1 MSVLT
6 DPSTYPVPA
15 ASARQLDRPL
25 FGHVIDGEVVASLDG
40 ATMPVIDPATGEQ
53 VATAAA
59 GSAADVER
67 AVKSARE
74 AFDDGRWRHL
84 PPLEQER
91 RLRRLAALI
100 TEHGD
105 ELADLDVIDSGLLRL
120 YAGFIVQ
127 FAVDGLEYY
136 AGWPSKL
143 HGTIPA
149 VPNEFAVYQVRE
161 PVGVVGA
168 IVPWNGPTAAAVM
181 GMFPLCAGN
190 SVVLKPAEQTPMT
203 AVVVAELALEAGI
216 PPGVFNVV
224 QGVGETVGA
233 GLVAH
238 HGVDAVTFTGSNA
251 TGRAI
256 QAGAAARVKPV
267 SLELGGKSP
276 SIIFPDADLDAA
288 SAAAMTGVWGASG
301 QVCTCSTRVLVHESV
316 HDEVV
321 GRIVEQSRGI
331 RLGGGFDPDADMGPV
346 VSAEQLERIQR
357 YVRIGQDEGAEL
369 ALGGSRHGDRGF
381 FHEPTVFTGVRNE
394 MRIAQEEIFGPVM
407 GVLSF
412 SSEEEAYTI
421 ANAVEYGLAAGVW
434 TSDLARAHRA
444 ARALRVGTV
453 WVNTYQM
460 VYPSVPYGGVKQS
473 GHGRNLGEASLDEFT
488 QTKSVWMK
496 VG

>member
-1 MSVLT
+1 MSVLS
-6 DPSTYPVPA
+6 DPSTYPISA
-15 ASARQLDRPL
+15 TAARQLDKPL
-25 FGHVIDGEVVASLDG
+25 FGHVVDGEVVSSLDG
-40 ATMPVIDPATGEQ
+40 GTMPVIDPATAEQ
-53 VATAAA
+53 VAVAAA

-67 AVKSARE
+67 AVRSARA

-105 ELADLDVIDSGLLRL
+105 ELAELDVIDSGLLRF

-127 FAVDGLEYY
+127 FAADGIEYY
-136 AGWPSKL
+136 SGWPSKL
-143 HGTIPA
+143 HGSIPA
-149 VPNEFAVYQVRE
+149 VPHEFAVYQVRE
-161 PVGVVGA
+161 PLGVVGA
-168 IVPWNGPTAAAVM
+168 IMPWNGPTAAAAM
-181 GMFPLCAGN
+181 ATFPLCAGN

-203 AVVVAELALEAGI
+203 AVRIAELALEAGI

-224 QGVGETVGA
+224 QGTGEAVGQA
-233 GLVAH
+233 LVAH
-238 HGVDAVTFTGSNA
+238 PEVDAITFTGSNA

-256 QAGAAARVKPV
+256 QAGAAPRVKRV

-276 SIIFPDADLDAA
+276 SIIFPDADLEAA
-288 SAAAMTGVWGASG
+288 SAAAMAGVWGASG
-301 QVCTCSTRVLVHESV
+301 QVCTCGTRVLIHESV
-316 HDEVV
+316 HDQVV
-321 GRIVEQSRGI
+321 ETIVEQSRGL
-331 RLGGGFDPDADMGPV
+331 RLGGGFDPDVEMGPV
-346 VSAEQLERIQR
+346 VSAAQLERIQR
-357 YVRIGQDEGAEL
+357 YVRIGRDEGAEL
-369 ALGGSRHGDRGF
+369 ALGGARHGDRGY

-394 MRIAQEEIFGPVM
+394 MTIAQEEIFGPVM
-407 GVLSF
+407 SVLKF
-412 SSEEEAYTI
+412 SSEEEAYRI
-421 ANAVEYGLAAGVW
+421 ANDVEYGLAAGVW

-444 ARALRVGTV
+444 SRALRVGTV

-473 GHGRNLGEASLDEFT
+473 GHGRNLGEASLDDFT